1 MMIGATNSV
10 TNGHKT
16 IKTENEAT
24 ELKKMNCIKID
35 DDNNGI
41 PTELLCVPTHYKND
55 LENVLIPY
63 GLILDRTEALATQIF
78 NEYGNEPLVCLC
90 VLKGGYRFFADL
102 TEKIQNKNR
111 TSGGGKSLPMMIDFI
126 RLKSYHNVDSVGE
139 VQVIGGDDL
148 TNLENKNVLIVE
160 DIIDTGRTMVK
171 LLALLN
177 SYGPKKIKVCSL
189 LVKRTPSSNG
199 YAPDFAGFSIPEK
212 FVVGYALD
220 LNEHFRDLEHI
231 CVIKQD
237 SINKYLV

>member
-1 MMIGATNSV
+1 MNASV
-10 TNGHKT
+10 STKAVNGHR
-16 IKTENEAT
+16 
-24 ELKKMNCIKID
+24 KMNCIKIED
-35 DDNNGI
+35 DDNGI
-41 PTELLCVPTHYKND
+41 PTELLCVPTHYKDD

-78 NEYGNEPLVCLC
+78 DDYGNEPLVCLC

-148 TNLENKNVLIVE
+148 SNIKNKNVLIVE

-171 LLALLN
+171 LLQLLN

-189 LVKRTPSSNG
+189 LIKRTPSSNG
-199 YAPDFAGFSIPEK
+199 YVPDCKLLFFFNFKSFI
-212 FVVGYALD
+212 L
-220 LNEHFRDLEHI
+220 L
-231 CVIKQD
+231 
-237 SINKYLV
+237 S